1 MDHGLTSTTPLTAT
15 SQFIEAD
22 NDDDFD
28 EDDIPAFAHPSLG
41 TQSPGG
47 AKGKGRAAPEQLAPP
62 SGAGQ
67 APQGAGLSGN
77 IGAPP
82 TNGGPRAA
90 RQTVG
95 GVQVET
101 RYTGLDTL
109 DEPVLTTI
117 VSA

>member
-1 MDHGLTSTTPLTAT
+1 MDLNISDVSVCKLVT
-15 SQFIEAD
+15 D

-67 APQGAGLSGN
+67 VPQGAGLSGN

-101 RYTGLDTL
+101 RC
-109 DEPVLTTI
+109 
-117 VSA
+117 VSTVSIRYFCPN